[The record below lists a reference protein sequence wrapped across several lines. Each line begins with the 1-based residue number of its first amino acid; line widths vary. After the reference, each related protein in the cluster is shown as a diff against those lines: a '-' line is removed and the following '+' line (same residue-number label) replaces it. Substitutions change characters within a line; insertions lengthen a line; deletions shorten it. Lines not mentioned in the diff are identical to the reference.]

1 MTLLETYPIHRCVFR
16 NDELALKELL
26 KDEVIKKQI
35 NERDN
40 HGNTPLN
47 LALML
52 GRRNCIITLINSGC
66 DIITRN
72 NFGWNPLDESIF
84 LGDVDI
90 IEKISVLKIKTYI
103 KTFGKVILKKWDE
116 VLPNFYFK
124 NKIKFKCPIPVLAK
138 LLVSDT
144 MELYKRGNCFRINT
158 SLAGLS
164 VKGIPRVLKGNIS
177 FILKFDDKTG
187 DCKCY
192 LLDNKKKTYQE
203 IYPNLPQ
210 WCLNDIIRTNINI
223 KTLYKIFVIFSDC
236 IVKQKKGNLLKK
248 NKKTFIMESGKTYK
262 TDVFK
267 IKGIKAV
274 IRKRDNEVVIGDY
287 KSDVRRKNLNSSVN
301 PLLGSNGKINSFVKN
316 SNDSVS
322 ISEASEGDISD
333 NESDNDNDSVLSN
346 DDNQSDLEKDEFNE
360 AVQHDS
366 IFKKYIKNDTIDV
379 KTEKIITDIIIKGE
393 DSEHNKVDAQD
404 MLFLTT
410 NYPDYIENLI
420 NKPISKKKYIE
431 MLRHLNIED
440 KADLDGGEYQSTL
453 SRRNKIK
460 SSEDPNVAFYRII
473 SGIPGEDDTK
483 STVDEVKDRLKN
495 FNWENNKITEED
507 YFDPSNTENL
517 HMGRLMTISESTK
530 SNKYIKLWMTQ
541 KDEYPISF
549 EHIEPIFQFINMII
563 YDNVTEE
570 NDREG
575 IIFGKK
581 NEYLRSSFKDKRFP
595 VKIEIPIYP
604 TIKMMMKN
612 IDCSLDLEKVPESLF
627 EIPSNYEEEDIMFSA
642 MNR

>member
-1 MTLLETYPIHRCVFR
+1 
-16 NDELALKELL
+16 
-26 KDEVIKKQI
+26 
-35 NERDN
+35 
-40 HGNTPLN
+40 
-47 LALML
+47 
-52 GRRNCIITLINSGC
+52 
-66 DIITRN
+66 
-72 NFGWNPLDESIF
+72 
-84 LGDVDI
+84 
-90 IEKISVLKIKTYI
+90 
-103 KTFGKVILKKWDE
+103 
-116 VLPNFYFK
+116 
-124 NKIKFKCPIPVLAK
+124 
-138 LLVSDT
+138 
-144 MELYKRGNCFRINT
+144 
-158 SLAGLS
+158 
-164 VKGIPRVLKGNIS
+164 
-177 FILKFDDKTG
+177 
-187 DCKCY
+187 
-192 LLDNKKKTYQE
+192 
-203 IYPNLPQ
+203 
-210 WCLNDIIRTNINI
+210 
-223 KTLYKIFVIFSDC
+223 
-236 IVKQKKGNLLKK
+236 
-248 NKKTFIMESGKTYK
+248 MESGKTYK

-595 VKIEIPIYP
+595 VKIGKIINIY
-604 TIKMMMKN
+604 IIFLMKT
-612 IDCSLDLEKVPESLF
+612 
-627 EIPSNYEEEDIMFSA
+627 
-642 MNR
+642 

>member
-1 MTLLETYPIHRCVFR
+1 M
-16 NDELALKELL
+16 
-26 KDEVIKKQI
+26 
-35 NERDN
+35 
-40 HGNTPLN
+40 
-47 LALML
+47 
-52 GRRNCIITLINSGC
+52 
-66 DIITRN
+66 
-72 NFGWNPLDESIF
+72 
-84 LGDVDI
+84 
-90 IEKISVLKIKTYI
+90 
-103 KTFGKVILKKWDE
+103 
-116 VLPNFYFK
+116 
-124 NKIKFKCPIPVLAK
+124 
-138 LLVSDT
+138 
-144 MELYKRGNCFRINT
+144 
-158 SLAGLS
+158 
-164 VKGIPRVLKGNIS
+164 
-177 FILKFDDKTG
+177 
-187 DCKCY
+187 
-192 LLDNKKKTYQE
+192 
-203 IYPNLPQ
+203 PQ

-595 VKIEIPIYP
+595 VKIGKIINIY
-604 TIKMMMKN
+604 IIFLMKT
-612 IDCSLDLEKVPESLF
+612 
-627 EIPSNYEEEDIMFSA
+627 
-642 MNR
+642 

>member
-16 NDELALKELL
+16 NDEMALKELL

-103 KTFGKVILKKWDE
+103 RTFGKVILKKWNE

-144 MELYKRGNCFRINT
+144 MELYKRGNYFRINT

-164 VKGIPRVLKGNIS
+164 LKGIPRVIKGNVSVIV
-177 FILKFDDKTG
+177 KFDDKTG

-210 WCLNDIIRTNINI
+210 WCLNDIVRTNINI

-248 NKKTFIMESGKTYK
+248 NKKTFIMDNGKTYK

-267 IKGIKAV
+267 INGIKAV

-287 KSDVRRKNLNSSVN
+287 KSDVRRKNLNKAMSPSI
-301 PLLGSNGKINSFVKN
+301 LGPNGKINAFVKS
-316 SNDSVS
+316 SNDSIA

-333 NESDNDNDSVLSN
+333 NESDNDSVLSN
-346 DDNQSDLEKDEFNE
+346 DDDNQSDLEKEEFNE
-360 AVQHDS
+360 PVQHDS

-393 DSEHNKVDAQD
+393 DSEHNKVDATD

-440 KADLDGGEYQSTL
+440 KADSDSIDYQSTL

-495 FNWENNKITEED
+495 FDWENNKIMEED

-530 SNKYIKLWMTQ
+530 NNKYIKLWMTQ
-541 KDEYPISF
+541 KEEYPISF

-575 IIFGKK
+575 FIFGKK
-581 NEYLRSSFKDKRFP
+581 NEYLRSTFKDKRFP

-604 TIKMMMKN
+604 TIKIMIKN
-612 IDCSLDLEKVPESLF
+612 IDCSLDLEKIPESLF